1 MAGLPEFLA
10 WMESSALG
18 VLMRESGVWTYG
30 VVNLG
35 HILGISTLFGSLLIL
50 DLHLLGLWRRV
61 PLAALSRA
69 TVPVAQVGFT
79 LAAVSGICM
88 VSTNGT
94 EYIGNP
100 FLLIKFPAIGLGLI
114 NVGVLS
120 RLPAWRARDQR
131 ELTHAEHRH
140 LAIAGGLSLACW
152 LTALSAGRMIGYW

>member
-1 MAGLPEFLA
+1 
-10 WMESSALG
+10 MESSALG